1 MQKFY
6 ESLLAAASKGQL
18 PSKILCVGKNY
29 LKHAI

>member
-6 ESLLAAASKGQL
+6 ESLLIAAGKGQH
-18 PSKILCVGKNY
+18 PNKILCIGKNY